1 MTAVLIEHAGDL
13 TDLYDVI
20 VVGAGPAGMS
30 AATLM
35 SAEGLSVLVLDEN
48 PAPGGQIYRHI
59 TLNTQ
64 SERPYLGGAYWA
76 GQPIADAFMKSS
88 LTYARRCRVWS
99 LDSAIPALDE
109 PYARVGISLG
119 GVARHVQARRVI
131 LATGALER
139 PMPVPGWTLPGVMTA
154 GAAQIALKSAGLV
167 PSGRIVLAGCGPLL
181 YQLAVQ
187 LKDAGAN
194 IVALLDTGKGLRQG
208 WRYLPSFL
216 VSPYALKGAALLV
229 KARRSLRVVS
239 GVQRLEIE
247 GRDRATAVRFKT
259 GRFEETLPVDH
270 LLLHQGVVPD
280 TALANS
286 AGCALE
292 WNEAI
297 RAFQPRTDDHGRSSF
312 PDIFIAGDGARIA
325 GALACA
331 EAGRAVALAVMAD
344 LAPGDADPYEARR
357 QRTLRECARLQRGRP
372 FIDTAYLPARHFL
385 APEDESTVVCRCE
398 EVTVGAIRSA
408 ARRGVTGPNQLKV
421 FTRCG
426 MGPCQGRMCGS
437 TVVELLAD
445 EQGTEPGDIGTY
457 RLRPPIKPLKL
468 SEIAGLPHG
477 DADTYAV
484 TGLEPERRID
494 DLPTIRPNA
503 PSPLSATD
511 TQRS

>member
-1 MTAVLIEHAGDL
+1 MTASLITHAGDL
-13 TDLYDVI
+13 VERYDVI
-20 VVGAGPAGMS
+20 VVGAGAAGMS
-30 AATLM
+30 AAALM
-35 SAEGLSVLVLDEN
+35 SAEGLNVLVLDEN

-59 TLNTQ
+59 TVNDE
-64 SERPYLGGAYWA
+64 SARPYLGAAYWA
-76 GQPIADAFMKSS
+76 GQPIAAVFMRSS
-88 LTYARRCRVWS
+88 LTYAPRCRVWS
-99 LDSAIPALDE
+99 LDSANPSLDE

-154 GAAQIALKSAGLV
+154 GAAQIALKSAGLL

-187 LKDAGAN
+187 LKDAGAD
-194 IVALLDTGKGLRQG
+194 IVALLDTGGGLRRG

-216 VSPYALKGAALLV
+216 FSPYALKGAALLF

-239 GVQRLEIE
+239 GVQRLQIE
-247 GRDRATAVRFKT
+247 GPDRVTAVRFT
-259 GRFEETLPVDH
+259 THRVDETLPVDH
-270 LLLHQGVVPD
+270 LLLHQGVIPD

-292 WNEAI
+292 WNAAL
-297 RAFQPRTDDHGRSSF
+297 RAFQPRTDDRGRSSL

-325 GALACA
+325 GALVSA
-331 EAGRAVALAVMAD
+331 ETGRAVALAV
-344 LAPGDADPYEARR
+344 LAELSPGDAHPFEARR

-372 FIDTAYLPARHFL
+372 FIDSAYLPTRHFL

-398 EVTVGAIRSA
+398 EVTAGAIRSV

-437 TVVELLAD
+437 TVAELLAD

-457 RLRPPIKPLKL
+457 RLRPPIKPLRL
-468 SEIAGLPHG
+468 CEIAALPHA
-477 DADTYAV
+477 DADTFAV
-484 TGLEPERRID
+484 TGLHPANATNTSPSLTDRAISD
-494 DLPTIRPNA
+494 DR
-503 PSPLSATD
+503 
-511 TQRS
+511 

>member
-1 MTAVLIEHAGDL
+1 MTAVLIEHAGEL
-13 TDLYDVI
+13 SDLYDVI

-30 AATLM
+30 AAALM
-35 SAEGLSVLVLDEN
+35 SAEGLKVLVLDEN

-59 TLNTQ
+59 TLNAQ
-64 SERPYLGGAYWA
+64 SERPYLGDAYWA
-76 GQPIADAFMKSS
+76 GQPIAAAFMASS

-99 LDSAIPALDE
+99 LDSANLPLDE

-119 GVARHVQARRVI
+119 GAARHVQAKRVI

-167 PSGRIVLAGCGPLL
+167 PSGRVVLAGCGPLL

-194 IVALLDTGKGLRQG
+194 IVALLDTGSGLRQG
-208 WRYLPSFL
+208 WRHLPSFFF
-216 VSPYALKGAALLV
+216 SPYVLKGAALLF

-247 GRDRATAVRFKT
+247 GRDHATGVRFKT
-259 GRFEETLPVDH
+259 GRFEETLSIDH
-270 LLLHQGVVPD
+270 LLLHQGVIPD

-297 RAFQPRTDDHGRSSF
+297 RAFQPRTDDHGRSSL
-312 PDIFIAGDGARIA
+312 PDIFIAGDGARMA
-325 GALACA
+325 GALASA
-331 EAGRAVALAVMAD
+331 EAGRAIALAVMAE
-344 LAPGDADPYEARR
+344 LAPGDAHRFELRR
-357 QRTLRECARLQRGRP
+357 RRALHECARLQRGRS
-372 FIDTAYLPARHFL
+372 FIDNAYLPARHFL
-385 APEDESTVVCRCE
+385 APQDDSTVVCRCE
-398 EVTVGAIRSA
+398 EVTVGVVRNA

-437 TVVELLAD
+437 TVAELLAD
-445 EQGTEPGDIGTY
+445 ERGTEPGDIGTY
-457 RLRPPIKPLKL
+457 RLRPPIKPLRL

-477 DADTYAV
+477 EADTFAV
-484 TGLEPERRID
+484 TGLHPESTID
-494 DLPTIRPNA
+494 V
-503 PSPLSATD
+503 SPLITERATSD
-511 TQRS
+511 DR

>member
-1 MTAVLIEHAGDL
+1 MTASVIAHAGDL
-13 TDLYDVI
+13 VELYDVI

-30 AATLM
+30 AAALM

-59 TLNTQ
+59 TLNAQTK
-64 SERPYLGGAYWA
+64 RPYLGAAYWA
-76 GQPIADAFMKSS
+76 GRPIAAVFMTSA
-88 LTYARRCRVWS
+88 LTYAPRCRVWS
-99 LDSAIPALDE
+99 LDSANPSLDE

-167 PSGRIVLAGCGPLL
+167 PSGRVVLAGCGPLL

-187 LKDAGAN
+187 LKDAGAD
-194 IVALLDTGKGLRQG
+194 IVALLDTGGGLRRG

-216 VSPYALKGAALLV
+216 VSPYALKGAALLF

-239 GVQRLEIE
+239 GVRRLQVE

-259 GRFEETLPVDH
+259 DRFDETLPVDH
-270 LLLHQGVVPD
+270 LLLHQGIIPD

-292 WNEAI
+292 WNETL
-297 RAFQPRTDDHGRSSF
+297 RAFQPRTDDRGRSSLA
-312 PDIFIAGDGARIA
+312 DIFIAGDGARMA
-325 GALACA
+325 GALASA
-331 EAGRAVALAVMAD
+331 EGGRAVALAVMAE
-344 LAPGDADPYEARR
+344 LSPGDAHPFEARR
-357 QRTLRECARLQRGRP
+357 QGTLRECARLQRGRP
-372 FIDTAYLPARHFL
+372 FIDTVYLPARHFL

-398 EVTVGAIRSA
+398 EVTVGAIRRA

-437 TVVELLAD
+437 TVAELLAD

-457 RLRPPIKPLKL
+457 RLRPPIKPLRL
-468 SEIAGLPHG
+468 SEIAALPHG
-477 DADTYAV
+477 DADTFAV
-484 TGLEPERRID
+484 TGLHPE
-494 DLPTIRPNA
+494 
-503 PSPLSATD
+503 SATD
-511 TQRS
+511 TFPSLTERALADDR